1 MRIINNLKKNWPNY
15 LLLVISVII
24 TLILAELSLR
34 WLLKNPHRSPNKT
47 LHVTNYEF
55 QYTTTLNSFGFRDSE
70 FSKEKAENTF
80 RIFLIGD
87 SFVYSPG
94 VPDEKKLDRLLEDK
108 LNQTGGRK
116 FEVYNLGLPG
126 GTYNYVQTAKEFVSY
141 QPDLIILS
149 IYVDNDINR
158 FNIDKVILLE
168 LHEVW
173 FLAKG
178 NISDYFTKIK
188 GKLNSTTPQPTNNES
203 TASSSAS
210 ILNNNQQTSPDF
222 YRQLAQEKVINT
234 FLFERAKAGDNQQF
248 YDKLANKFKYF
259 PATKSNI
266 LKVKKTYDDLP
277 FVLLINPSKY
287 QISTSSFAEL
297 RKMGFIFNEDKI
309 IDRHVQDEIINW
321 AEKKNITYVDPLPA
335 MLENTNQPYFYLI
348 DDHYNENGDKLVAE
362 KLYDTLIN
370 EGLINN

>member
-1 MRIINNLKKNWPNY
+1 MRIINYFRKNWPNY
-15 LLLVISVII
+15 LLLIISVII

-34 WLLKNPHRSPNKT
+34 WLLKNPHRSPNQT
-47 LHVTNYEF
+47 FHVTNYEF

-70 FSKEKAENTF
+70 FSKKKTENTF

-108 LNQTGGRK
+108 LNQTSLK
-116 FEVYNLGLPG
+116 KVEVYNLGLPG
-126 GTYNYVQTAKEFVSY
+126 GTYNYMQTAKEFASY

-149 IYVDNDINR
+149 IYIDNDINR
-158 FNIDKVILLE
+158 FNIDKVILSKLYG
-168 LHEVW
+168 VW
-173 FLAKG
+173 LSAKS
-178 NISDYFTKIK
+178 NIHNYFAKKDK
-188 GKLNSTTPQPTNNES
+188 GSNSTTPKPANDNSS
-203 TASSSAS
+203 TSST
-210 ILNNNQQTSPDF
+210 LNLDQQTSPDF
-222 YRQLAQEKVINT
+222 YRQLAKEKRINT

-259 PATKSNI
+259 PATKNNI
-266 LKVKKTYDDLP
+266 LKVKKTYNNLP

-321 AEKKNITYVDPLPA
+321 AKKKNITYVDPLPE
-335 MLENTNQPYFYLI
+335 MLENANESYFYLI
-348 DDHYNENGDKLVAE
+348 DDHYNENGDVLVAE
-362 KLYDTLIN
+362 KLYNTLIN
-370 EGLINN
+370 EKLINN